1 MTQNH
6 DLLRTVLTEIL
17 AEDPGPLSD
26 AMRLT
31 EDLDLDSI
39 RFVQFLLALE
49 ERVPGLEFNQDT
61 LTDHSFENVGS
72 LVAHVASVADAQA
85 A

>member
-1 MTQNH
+1 MT
-6 DLLRTVLTEIL
+6 DSYAILRAVLTEIL
-17 AEDPGPLSD
+17 SEDPGPIT
-26 AMRLT
+26 AATRLT

-49 ERVPGLEFNQDT
+49 ERVPGLEFNQET
-61 LTDHSFENVGS
+61 LSDLSFDDAGS
-72 LVAHVASVADAQA
+72 LVAHIDGVAAAQA